1 MLNELSESNRSL
13 REEMDRLTERLAAQE
28 EEARRVEADIVS
40 PARQRTNELTAR
52 VEQLSTENTALKTES
67 AMLVPIILLIV

>member
-28 EEARRVEADIVS
+28 EEARRVEAEIVS

-52 VEQLSTENTALKTES
+52 VEQLSTENTALKSES
-67 AMLVPIILLIV
+67 TR